1 MDIFK
6 AGEGRIKYITLNND
20 TIKRSADRKVGRAF
34 LYVYMYIIAILK
46 NRTNRT
52 NAGQAR
58 LCACTVFVMMYGL
71 DVSQFPT
78 VFQQEVEQGL
88 VFHCNHKIKKEK

>member
-34 LYVYMYIIAILK
+34 LYVYIYILAILK
-46 NRTNRT
+46 NRTILYKPYKRT
-52 NAGQAR
+52 RGKALRMYVFCYDVRFRR
-58 LCACTVFVMMYGL
+58 LCYNIHITNEWRRIQC
-71 DVSQFPT
+71 
-78 VFQQEVEQGL
+78 
-88 VFHCNHKIKKEK
+88 

>member
-34 LYVYMYIIAILK
+34 LLNMCTFWLSSKTVQSC
-46 NRTNRT
+46 TNRT
-52 NAGQAR
+52 NAGRAR

-71 DVSQFPT
+71 NDYA
-78 VFQQEVEQGL
+78 
-88 VFHCNHKIKKEK
+88 IIYI

>member
-34 LYVYMYIIAILK
+34 LYVYMYILAILK
-46 NRTNRT
+46 NRTN
-52 NAGQAR
+52 AGVAS
-58 LCACTVFVMMYGL
+58 LCACTVFVMCRKVLSSLKYSCKNTQKNAL
-71 DVSQFPT
+71 F
-78 VFQQEVEQGL
+78 L
-88 VFHCNHKIKKEK
+88 H

>member
-34 LYVYMYIIAILK
+34 LYVYIYFLAILK
-46 NRTNRT
+46 NRTILYKPYKRRRGK
-52 NAGQAR
+52 ALRVYG
-58 LCACTVFVMMYGL
+58 FVMVYGL
-71 DVSQFPT
+71 DDYA
-78 VFQQEVEQGL
+78 
-88 VFHCNHKIKKEK
+88 IIYI

>member
-34 LYVYMYIIAILK
+34 LYVYIYFFGYPQK
-46 NRTNRT
+46 PYNTVQT
-52 NAGQAR
+52 QAGHGFAR
-58 LCACTVFVMMYGL
+58 VRFLL
-71 DVSQFPT
+71 
-78 VFQQEVEQGL
+78 
-88 VFHCNHKIKKEK
+88 

>member
-34 LYVYMYIIAILK
+34 LYVYIYILAILK
-46 NRTNRT
+46 NRINRT
-52 NAGQAR
+52 NAGGAR
-58 LCACTVFVMMYGL
+58 LCACTVLLWCMV
-71 DVSQFPT
+71 
-78 VFQQEVEQGL
+78 
-88 VFHCNHKIKKEK
+88 